1 MPTTGGPRVPG
12 LNGEDEMS
20 CGARNGYN
28 DVCGETYT
36 CPTCMMGD
44 EVDSLRARIAEL
56 ERVLGEI
63 DKYWFDPASGGA
75 CGMCDANLH
84 ENAEKKHK
92 QLNGDPCPIQV
103 AHEALAEIKSVLGK
117 GE

>member
-1 MPTTGGPRVPG
+1 
-12 LNGEDEMS
+12 MS

-56 ERVLGEI
+56 ERALKSVAAYVKDGEC
-63 DKYWFDPASGGA
+63 Y
-75 CGMCDANLH
+75 C
-84 ENAEKKHK
+84 
-92 QLNGDPCPIQV
+92 LNG
-103 AHEALAEIKSVLGK
+103 EENLGRNPSLRRSRR
-117 GE
+117 GTPRQSQ